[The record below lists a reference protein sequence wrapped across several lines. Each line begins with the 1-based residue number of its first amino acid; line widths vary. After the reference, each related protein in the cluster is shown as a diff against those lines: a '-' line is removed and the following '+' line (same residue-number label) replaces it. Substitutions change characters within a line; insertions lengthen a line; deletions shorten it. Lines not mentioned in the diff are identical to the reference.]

1 MRVKAA
7 KMALGG
13 MLSILRSKKF
23 VWFLILII
31 IMSVSHRFNDGFLA
45 LYMRQ
50 LGASDSVIGYAWMAS
65 ALSEIPMFFFL
76 SKHGHRFKELPLLAF
91 AGIIY
96 ALRFFIMGSIHNP
109 AWIIGVQLLHSLTFG
124 VFLITAN
131 RYLSQIIPDEYRSSG
146 QAIFAVAWSSI
157 AGLISGTIGGWIYD
171 AAGEAQSTLLPAVYR
186 SLLRSVSLLHI
197 YSKTMIVCRVA
208 VSFY

>member
-1 MRVKAA
+1 
-7 KMALGG
+7 MALGG

-96 ALRFFIMGSIHNP
+96 ALRF
-109 AWIIGVQLLHSLTFG
+109 SLWG
-124 VFLITAN
+124 
-131 RYLSQIIPDEYRSSG
+131 LSIIPLGSLVFSCC
-146 QAIFAVAWSSI
+146 I
-157 AGLISGTIGGWIYD
+157 A
-171 AAGEAQSTLLPAVYR
+171 
-186 SLLRSVSLLHI
+186 
-197 YSKTMIVCRVA
+197 
-208 VSFY
+208 

>member
-1 MRVKAA
+1 
-7 KMALGG
+7 
-13 MLSILRSKKF
+13 
-23 VWFLILII
+23 
-31 IMSVSHRFNDGFLA
+31 
-45 LYMRQ
+45 
-50 LGASDSVIGYAWMAS
+50 
-65 ALSEIPMFFFL
+65 
-76 SKHGHRFKELPLLAF
+76 
-91 AGIIY
+91 
-96 ALRFFIMGSIHNP
+96 MGSIHNP

-171 AAGEAQSTLLPAVYR
+171 AAGEAQSTSLPAVYR

-208 VSFY
+208 ASFY